1 MDTGFP
7 GGGFGMAVIGF
18 IAIIAVIIVGSMI
31 FGAAKG
37 LSEWSNNNA
46 QPVLR
51 VPAKIVARRTNLSV
65 SSATSGHHH
74 HDDLHHSHGS
84 TSTSTSTQYYATFEL
99 ENGERMEFQLS
110 DHEAGLLLEGDQ
122 GELTY
127 QGTRY
132 HGFARRL
139 PDGTFARP
147 TSDDSPAVLKPE
159 AISAPLSGAVCVRCE
174 KPLVV
179 GSNQC
184 PACDWTQPG

>member
-18 IAIIAVIIVGSMI
+18 IAVCAVILFGSI
-31 FGAAKG
+31 LFAAIKG
-37 LSEWSNNNA
+37 LSEWSSNNA

-51 VPAKIVARRTNLSV
+51 VPATIVARRTNLSV
-65 SSATSGHHH
+65 SSSTSGHHH
-74 HDDLHHSHGS
+74 HADHHHTHGS

-99 ENGERMEFQLS
+99 ENGERMEFQLPGK
-110 DHEAGLLLEGDQ
+110 EAGLLLEGDE

-132 HGFARRL
+132 HGFARQLR
-139 PDGTFARP
+139 DGTFAQPMADDTHSVRRP
-147 TSDDSPAVLKPE
+147 GET
-159 AISAPLSGAVCVRCE
+159 SAPLSGALCVRCE
-174 KPLVV
+174 KPLVL

>member
-1 MDTGFP
+1 MNTGFP

-18 IAIIAVIIVGSMI
+18 IAIIAVILFGSII

-37 LSEWSNNNA
+37 LSEWNSNNA
-46 QPVLR
+46 QPMLR
-51 VPAKIVARRTNLSV
+51 MPAKIVARRTNLSV
-65 SSATSGHHH
+65 SSHHH
-74 HDDLHHSHGS
+74 HNDHHHAH
-84 TSTSTSTQYYATFEL
+84 TSTSTQYYATFEL

-110 DHEAGLLLEGDQ
+110 EHEAGVLLEGDQ

-139 PDGTFARP
+139 PDGSLTGHKSEEGTTAG
-147 TSDDSPAVLKPE
+147 KP
-159 AISAPLSGAVCVRCE
+159 SAPLSGATCVRCE

-179 GSNQC
+179 GDNNC
-184 PACDWTQPG
+184 PACGWTQPA